1 MKAIVE
7 KQVEVVLRLSEEE
20 AKALRELARR
30 VYVDF
35 VGRVRLVGG
44 YASVGGV
51 APGFDVNLS
60 SAIDDALYTA
70 GIP

>member
-30 VYVDF
+30 VYVD
-35 VGRVRLVGG
+35 VDGRVCLSFSHSPVGG
-44 YASVGGV
+44 MV
-51 APGFDVNLS
+51 PDFDAILFA
-60 SAIDDALYTA
+60 AIDQALNTA
-70 GIP
+70 RIS